1 MSYFA
6 ADIENNKS
14 EMEKTLMSEEKK
26 RINPRFSGKTH
37 SEEAKQRISE
47 TQQARYE
54 AMRKLIR
61 KGMQKPIDEAR
72 VREICNNVIDDFC
85 KNKIIEVKQN
95 NNNKKPMN
103 INL

>member
-6 ADIENNKS
+6 ADIENNQS

-37 SEEAKQRISE
+37 TPEVKKRISA

-61 KGMQKPIDEAR
+61 KGMQKPMTEER
-72 VREICNNVIDDFC
+72 VREICSNVIDDFC
-85 KNKIIEVKQN
+85 KNKIIEVKDK
-95 NNNKKPMN
+95 NNKRPTK
-103 INL
+103 ITL

>member
-6 ADIENNKS
+6 ADIENNQS
-14 EMEKTLMSEEKK
+14 ELEKTPMSEEKK
-26 RINPRFSGKTH
+26 RTNPRFSGKTH
-37 SEEAKQRISE
+37 TEEAKQRISE

-72 VREICNNVIDDFC
+72 VREICNQVIDAYF
-85 KNKIIEVKQN
+85 KRNLIEVKG
-95 NNNKKPMN
+95 NNKKPMN

>member
-6 ADIENNKS
+6 ADIENNQS
-14 EMEKTLMSEEKK
+14 ELEKTPMSEEKK

-37 SEEAKQRISE
+37 TPEVKKRISA

-61 KGMQKPIDEAR
+61 KGMQKPMTEER
-72 VREICNNVIDDFC
+72 VR
-85 KNKIIEVKQN
+85 K
-95 NNNKKPMN
+95 
-103 INL
+103 

>member
-1 MSYFA
+1 MSYFTA
-6 ADIENNKS
+6 QLDNKR
-14 EMEKTLMSEEKK
+14 ELEKTQMTEEKK

-37 SEEAKQRISE
+37 SSEAKQRISA

-61 KGMQKPIDEAR
+61 KGMQQPITEAR
-72 VREICNNVIDDFC
+72 VKEICKEVINDYL
-85 KNKIIEVKQN
+85 KENLIEVKDK
-95 NNNKKPMN
+95 NNKRPTN